1 MSNIS
6 SRQHYQNLARQLSTS
21 VAVGKDGLPI
31 VVYRGEHGE
40 SNDLIHSRTRA
51 ISFSNAT
58 AASAYASQP
67 NNPDDKPVAPRVLA
81 AYLSIE
87 NPVVVDRDDPFI
99 DISTIAARLGDAKA
113 KTIALRLADH
123 IEHTCNWVDNFEP
136 KFASVADLID
146 RNPELMSE
154 LYLDAYPV
162 FDDDEIVSWFAEAGY
177 DGAIHAGNGETAM
190 EVEYKV
196 FYRHQIHFAIG
207 VEQAALVRAM
217 AMLRTEQRV
226 LEVAGADRTLP
237 GAGAGAGDS
246 SGAESSLL
254 KFQSNYRGQA
264 AYLVLAGPLAGKRVT
279 YRHMKREFY
288 EQDYADYAGQVWRG
302 DPASY
307 RREVLNSVGLVCCSN
322 GRVPQEIVAEVNR
335 LAGPWRAHDSMISQ
349 KPARAGVYVGHHG
362 WTEAAD
368 IVFRYGTVL
377 ERFSSLV
384 EAEKRLSQP
393 ARAWPDEAW
402 EEGAGGQR
410 LREFSPVPARDGI
423 ALIELEIPESGTD
436 DVPAMAPA
444 G

>member
-1 MSNIS
+1 MPNIY

-58 AASAYASQP
+58 AASTYASEP

-136 KFASVADLID
+136 KFTSVADLIA

-162 FDDDEIVSWFAEAGY
+162 FDDDEIVNWFAEAGY

-196 FYRHQIHFAIG
+196 FYRDQIHFAIG
-207 VEQAALVRAM
+207 VEHAALVRAM
-217 AMLRTEQRV
+217 AMLRAEQRV

-237 GAGAGAGDS
+237 DADARDS
-246 SGAESSLL
+246 SNNESSIL
-254 KFQSNYRGQA
+254 KFQSNERGQA
-264 AYLVLAGPLAGKRVT
+264 AYLVLEGPLAGKRVT

-288 EQDYADYAGQVWRG
+288 EQDYADYAGRLWRG

-307 RREVLNSVGLVCCSN
+307 RREVLNSVGLVCCSD

-335 LAGPWRAHDSMISQ
+335 LAGPWREHDAMISQ
-349 KPARAGVYVGHHG
+349 KPARAGVYLGRHG
-362 WTEAAD
+362 WTDAAD
-368 IVFRYGTVL
+368 IVFRYGAAL
-377 ERFSSLV
+377 ERFNSLL
-384 EAEKRLSQP
+384 EAEERLSQT
-393 ARAWPDEAW
+393 AGAWPDEVW

-410 LREFSPVPARDGI
+410 LREYSPVPARNGI
-423 ALIELEIPESGTD
+423 ALIELERPEEDTD
-436 DVPAMAPA
+436 DSPAMAPA